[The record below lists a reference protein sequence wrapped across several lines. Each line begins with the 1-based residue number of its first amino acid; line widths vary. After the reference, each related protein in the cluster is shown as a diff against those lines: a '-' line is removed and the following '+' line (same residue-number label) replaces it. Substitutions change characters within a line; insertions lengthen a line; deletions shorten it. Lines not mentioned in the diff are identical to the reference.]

1 MKSVTLND
9 IVVFHRE
16 ILKRYG
22 GCPGHE
28 DTTRLESILGRV
40 QSHIEYGQ
48 ITDTLEIASL
58 YCVSL
63 ARGHA
68 FTDANKRIAVGVMI
82 LFLKRNRVNVTHE
95 SDLADTIVDIASG
108 DLSQA
113 KLSNYLK
120 TIVIS
125 DTTGIEKWNPV
136 GFHPLTEAV
145 D

>member
-1 MKSVTLND
+1 MKFVTLKE

-28 DTTRLESILGRV
+28 ETTRLESILGRV

-48 ITDTLEIASL
+48 ITDILEIASL

-68 FTDANKRIAVGVMI
+68 FTDANKRTAVGVLI
-82 LFLKRNRVNVTHE
+82 LFLKRNGVDVAHE
-95 SDLADTIVDIASG
+95 SDLADTVVNVASG
-108 DLSQA
+108 KLSQA
-113 KLSNYLK
+113 KLSDYLK
-120 TIVIS
+120 TIVI
-125 DTTGIEKWNPV
+125 
-136 GFHPLTEAV
+136 
-145 D
+145 

>member
-28 DTTRLESILGRV
+28 ETTRLESILGRV
-40 QSHIEYGQ
+40 QSHIDYEL
-48 ITDTLEIASL
+48 ITDIMEIASL

-68 FTDANKRIAVGVMI
+68 FTDANKRTAVSVMI
-82 LFLKRNRVNVTHE
+82 LFLKRNEVNVVHKE
-95 SDLADTIVDIASG
+95 DFADTIVDVASG

-113 KLSNYLK
+113 KLVHYLK
-120 TIVIS
+120 TIVI
-125 DTTGIEKWNPV
+125 
-136 GFHPLTEAV
+136 
-145 D
+145 

>member
-22 GCPGHE
+22 GCLGYE
-28 DTTRLESILGRV
+28 ETARLESVLGRV

-48 ITDTLEIASL
+48 ITDILEIASL

-68 FTDANKRIAVGVMI
+68 FTDANKRTAVGVMI
-82 LFLKRNRVNVTHE
+82 LFLKRNGVNVAHE
-95 SDLADTIVDIASG
+95 SDLADKIVNVASG
-108 DLSQA
+108 ELSQA
-113 KLSNYLK
+113 KLSGYLK
-120 TIVIS
+120 TIVI
-125 DTTGIEKWNPV
+125 
-136 GFHPLTEAV
+136 
-145 D
+145 

>member
-28 DTTRLESILGRV
+28 ETTRLESILGRV
-40 QSHIEYGQ
+40 QSHIDYEL
-48 ITDTLEIASL
+48 ITDIMEIASL

-68 FTDANKRIAVGVMI
+68 FTDANKRTAVSVMI
-82 LFLKRNRVNVTHE
+82 LFLKRNEVNVVHKE
-95 SDLADTIVDIASG
+95 DFADTIVDVASG

-113 KLSNYLK
+113 KLVDYLK
-120 TIVIS
+120 TIVI
-125 DTTGIEKWNPV
+125 
-136 GFHPLTEAV
+136 
-145 D
+145 

>member
-22 GCPGHE
+22 GCPGHDE
-28 DTTRLESILGRV
+28 TARLESVLGRV

-48 ITDTLEIASL
+48 ITDILEIASL

-68 FTDANKRIAVGVMI
+68 FTDANKRTAVGVMI
-82 LFLKRNRVNVTHE
+82 LFLKRNGVNVKSTANF
-95 SDLADTIVDIASG
+95 ADTIVNVASG
-108 DLSQA
+108 ELSQA
-113 KLSNYLK
+113 KLSDYLK
-120 TIVIS
+120 TIVI
-125 DTTGIEKWNPV
+125 
-136 GFHPLTEAV
+136 
-145 D
+145 

>member
-1 MKSVTLND
+1 MKFVTLKE

-28 DTTRLESILGRV
+28 ETTRLESILGRV

-48 ITDTLEIASL
+48 ITDILEIASL

-68 FTDANKRIAVGVMI
+68 FTDANKRTSVGVMI
-82 LFLKRNRVNVTHE
+82 LFLRRNGVNVSHE
-95 SDLADTIVDIASG
+95 ADFANTIVDVA
-108 DLSQA
+108 
-113 KLSNYLK
+113 
-120 TIVIS
+120 
-125 DTTGIEKWNPV
+125 
-136 GFHPLTEAV
+136 
-145 D
+145 

>member
-28 DTTRLESILGRV
+28 ETARLESVLGRI
-40 QSHIEYGQ
+40 QNHIEYGQ
-48 ITDTLEIASL
+48 ITDILEIASL

-68 FTDANKRIAVGVMI
+68 FTDANKRTAVGVMI
-82 LFLKRNRVNVTHE
+82 LFLKRNGVNIKSTAN
-95 SDLADTIVDIASG
+95 LADTIVAVASG
-108 DLSQA
+108 ALTQSKFID
-113 KLSNYLK
+113 YLLD
-120 TIVIS
+120 IS
-125 DTTGIEKWNPV
+125 CNQN
-136 GFHPLTEAV
+136 
-145 D
+145 

>member
-28 DTTRLESILGRV
+28 ETARLESVLGRI

-48 ITDTLEIASL
+48 ITDILEIASL

-68 FTDANKRIAVGVMI
+68 FTDANKRTAVGVMI
-82 LFLKRNRVNVTHE
+82 LFLKRNGVNVVHKA
-95 SDLADTIVDIASG
+95 DFADTIVNVASG
-108 DLSQA
+108 ELSQA
-113 KLSNYLK
+113 KLSDYLK
-120 TIVIS
+120 TIV
-125 DTTGIEKWNPV
+125 N
-136 GFHPLTEAV
+136 
-145 D
+145 